1 MEFSS
6 FSNFDFNKNELVI
19 FPYWEGEKKAESAFS
34 SSLKLPNEVKIPIEN
49 GDFKGL
55 EASFLILYYASCRI
69 LLLGL
74 GKKNKVSIEVLRRSY
89 SGIVKI
95 CQNKVINKIDIIQP
109 VSKKLDEDEVLKG
122 ITEGILLTNYSF
134 NKLKTKAKE
143 HLVKQVSFYDIQ
155 KKKLDSLKKYDK
167 IMQGV
172 YLARDL
178 VNGNADDVT
187 ATYLVKV
194 ANDLSK
200 KYPKLKSRVLNKKQ
214 LEKEKLGLLLAV
226 NRGSVTEPA
235 LIVLSYNGNAKS
247 KDHTL
252 LVGKGVTY
260 DTGGLNLKPYTSMET
275 MKADMAGSACV
286 LSVLQVVA
294 ALQLK
299 VNVTAVVGAT
309 ENSISENSFKPGD
322 VYKSYKGL
330 TVEVNNPD
338 AEGRLVLA
346 DAISYG
352 VKNLHPTRI
361 IDVATLTGGV
371 DVALGNE
378 ASGLFSNDDKLS
390 DLLVQSGNRTYERL
404 WRFPLYDEYKEALT
418 SDIADMKNSAGRS
431 ASSIVGA
438 MFIQEFVD
446 NISWAH
452 LDIAS
457 TAFLQSKKRYN
468 PKYATGV
475 GVRLLVDFLESL

>member
-1 MEFSS
+1 MQFSS
-6 FSNFDFNKNELVI
+6 FSSLEFKNHELVVI
-19 FPYWEGEKKAESAFS
+19 PFWESEKKAESALPP
-34 SSLKLPNEVKIPIEN
+34 SLKLPDLVKVPIEN
-49 GDFKGL
+49 GDFKGFA
-55 EASFLILYYASCRI
+55 ASCLLLYHASCRV

-74 GKKNKVSIEVLRRSY
+74 GKKDKVSVEILRRAY
-89 SGIVKI
+89 SEVVKI
-95 CQNKVINKIDIIQP
+95 CQNNSIAQIDIISP
-109 VSKKLDEDEVLKG
+109 VSKKLDEDEILKG
-122 ITEGILLTNYSF
+122 VTEGILLTNYSF
-134 NKLKTKAKE
+134 NQLKTKQNE
-143 HLVKQVSFYDIQ
+143 QRVKKVSFYGIQ
-155 KKKLDSLKKYDK
+155 KKSLDALKKYDK

-187 ATYLVKV
+187 ATYLAKV

-200 KYPKLKSRVLNKKQ
+200 KYPKLNCRVLNKKQ

-226 NRGSVTEPA
+226 NRGSASEPQ
-235 LIVLSYNGNAKS
+235 LIILSYNGNAKS

-286 LSVLQVVA
+286 LGVLQAVA
-294 ALQLK
+294 DLELK
-299 VNVTAVVGAT
+299 LNVTAIVAAT

-352 VKNLHPTRI
+352 IKNLRPTRI
-361 IDVATLTGGV
+361 VDVATLTGGV
-371 DVALGNE
+371 DVALGSE
-378 ASGLFSNDDKLS
+378 ASGLFSNDDHLAN
-390 DLLVQSGNRTYERL
+390 LLLQSGDRTYERL
-404 WRFPLYDEYKEALT
+404 WRFPLYDEYKESLK

-438 MFIQEFVD
+438 MFIQEYVD
-446 NISWAH
+446 GVSWAH

-457 TAFLQSKKRYN
+457 TAYLQNKKRYN

-475 GVRLLVDFLESL
+475 GVRLLVDFLQSL